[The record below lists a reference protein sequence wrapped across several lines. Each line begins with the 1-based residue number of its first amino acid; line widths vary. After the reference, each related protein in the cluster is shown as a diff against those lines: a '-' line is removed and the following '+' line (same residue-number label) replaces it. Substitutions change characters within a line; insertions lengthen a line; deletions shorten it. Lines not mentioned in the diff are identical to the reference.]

1 MAKKQTPSNKQ
12 TRNASKG
19 STKGLSDR
27 TIALLL
33 ALFGF
38 VLYANTF
45 GHAYVMDD
53 ILAISTNQNVQKG
66 FAGILD
72 IFTAPYREQCFG
84 GCLYRPLTL
93 TSFAIEWAISPNSP
107 FIGHFM
113 NVLWYAATGTLLFIT
128 LRRLMPDR
136 NTMFPVIACI
146 LFIAHPVH
154 TEVVANIKSRDEIL
168 SLFFV
173 VLAIYQF
180 AGWYKNHQWKSI
192 VFAAL
197 AFLASLL
204 SKEGA
209 ITALFILPLI
219 GWIFFQQS
227 IWSSVKSAWWV
238 VIPVGLFFLLRGSA
252 LSGYTAP
259 PIHMFDNPL
268 VNAQGTERLG
278 TALVILLKYFLL
290 LLFPFRLISDY
301 SYNTFALQSFGS
313 PASLIGLL
321 LYAALGI
328 YGIMGLI
335 KRKITGFFAL
345 AFIISLSLYSQ
356 IVILIG
362 TIMSERLLY
371 LPSLWFVLG
380 ITLAATTYLKDN
392 SKASSSFFNWKYA
405 STLQRSLLA
414 VMIMFAV
421 WFSLHTFLRNRD
433 WASDYTLMKTDV
445 EKAPNS
451 IRLNEGYAEEIYKT
465 IGQGVL
471 TPDELTRR
479 LALSEQYSQKS
490 IAIQPGISAYTNM
503 ANISMVRKNY
513 PEALSYYQKIRELS
527 LDKKVA
533 ERNIGSFLV
542 YWAKEESEKNDN
554 PSHALELLK
563 QALDYSPDDGEIW
576 RAIGLNYFRLGNF
589 AEARSSLEKAH
600 SLSPANVSIKSDL
613 INFYRNQGMNEKADS
628 LQ

>member
-1 MAKKQTPSNKQ
+1 MSKKQTQSNKQ
-12 TRNASKG
+12 SRTTSKG

-27 TIALLL
+27 TIALLM

-38 VLYANTF
+38 VLYANTL

-72 IFTAPYREQCFG
+72 IFAQPYREQCFG

-93 TSFAIEWAISPNSP
+93 TTFAIEWAMSPNNP

-113 NVLWYAATGTLLFIT
+113 NVLWYAATSALLFVT

-136 NTMFPVIACI
+136 NTMFPIIACI
-146 LFIAHPVH
+146 LFIVHPVH

-168 SLFFV
+168 SLFFI
-173 VLAIYQF
+173 VLALHQF
-180 AGWYKNHQWKSI
+180 AVWYKNRQWKS
-192 VFAAL
+192 VLFAAL

-204 SKEGA
+204 SKEGG
-209 ITALFILPLI
+209 ITALFIFPFI
-219 GWIFFQQS
+219 GWIFFQKT
-227 IWSSVKSAWWV
+227 IWSSIKSAWWV

-252 LSGYTAP
+252 LNGFTAP
-259 PIHMFDNPL
+259 PIHLFDNPL
-268 VNAQGTERLG
+268 VNAQGSERLG
-278 TALVILLKYFLL
+278 TAFVILLKYFLL

-321 LYAALGI
+321 LYGALAVYAIVG
-328 YGIMGLI
+328 MI
-335 KRKITGFFAL
+335 KRKITGFFAF
-345 AFIISLSLYSQ
+345 AFLISISLYSQ

-380 ITLAATTYLKDN
+380 ITLVTTTFLKEN
-392 SKASSSFFNWKYA
+392 SKSSSSFFNWKYA
-405 STLQRSLLA
+405 SLLQRSLLVVIA
-414 VMIMFAV
+414 LFVV

-433 WASDYTLMKTDV
+433 WKTDYSLMKTDV

-465 IGQGVL
+465 IGQGTL
-471 TPDELTRR
+471 TPDQLTQR
-479 LALSEQYSQKS
+479 LALSELYSQKS

-513 PEALSYYQKIRELS
+513 PEALSYYQKITELS

-533 ERNIGSFLV
+533 ERNIAAFLA

-554 PSHALELLK
+554 PSHALQLLK
-563 QALDYSPDDGEIW
+563 QALEYNPDDAEIY
-576 RAIGLNYFRLGNF
+576 RAMGSNYYRLGDF
-589 AEARSSLEKAH
+589 TEARTSLEKAY

-613 INFYRNQGMNEKADS
+613 INFYRNQGMNDKADA
-628 LQ
+628 LK